1 MDQRTVGYD
10 RSIRQCRNV
19 KIFNNV
25 EIKKNRVQLKIVGE
39 REKMNENIKK
49 RSEIVKQLVADNY
62 EEGRQD
68 RCKRWV
74 YRHIVRK
81 SYPMSERTFWRY
93 LSLDK
98 DDE

>member
-1 MDQRTVGYD
+1 
-10 RSIRQCRNV
+10 
-19 KIFNNV
+19 
-25 EIKKNRVQLKIVGE
+25 VGE

-49 RSEIVKQLVADNY
+49 KSEIVKQLVADNY

>member
-1 MDQRTVGYD
+1 MFLAEEGQEMPVSPFEKREKKMND
-10 RSIRQCRNV
+10 NV
-19 KIFNNV
+19 K
-25 EIKKNRVQLKIVGE
+25 R
-39 REKMNENIKK
+39 
-49 RSEIVKQLVADNY
+49 RSEIVRQLVADNY

-93 LSLDK
+93 LRENDKPYSDDSRQMKLDL
-98 DDE
+98 

>member
-1 MDQRTVGYD
+1 
-10 RSIRQCRNV
+10 CRD
-19 KIFNNV
+19 
-25 EIKKNRVQLKIVGE
+25 KKNRVQLKIVGE

>member
-1 MDQRTVGYD
+1 VFLAEEGQERPVSPFEKREKKMND
-10 RSIRQCRNV
+10 NV
-19 KIFNNV
+19 K
-25 EIKKNRVQLKIVGE
+25 R
-39 REKMNENIKK
+39 
-49 RSEIVKQLVADNY
+49 RSEIVRQLVADNY

-93 LSLDK
+93 LRENNDSKQVDPRQMLIDFG
-98 DDE
+98 DDD

>member
-1 MDQRTVGYD
+1 M
-10 RSIRQCRNV
+10 
-19 KIFNNV
+19 
-25 EIKKNRVQLKIVGE
+25 GE
-39 REKMNENIKK
+39 TEKMNENIKK
-49 RSEIVKQLVADNY
+49 KSEIVKQLVADNY

-93 LSLDK
+93 LKEDNDSKQVDSRQMFMDFG
-98 DDE
+98 DDVED

>member
-1 MDQRTVGYD
+1 MND
-10 RSIRQCRNV
+10 NV
-19 KIFNNV
+19 K
-25 EIKKNRVQLKIVGE
+25 R
-39 REKMNENIKK
+39 
-49 RSEIVKQLVADNY
+49 RSEIVRQLVADNY

-93 LSLDK
+93 LRENDKPYSDDSRQMKLDL
-98 DDE
+98 